1 MTQSNDYFMFDFIF
15 THRWNFILDFETKKK
30 KNVDVSIDDSKWM
43 NSLLRFIILML
54 MKKTDEERKKYNADK
69 MITPV

>member
-1 MTQSNDYFMFDFIF
+1 MITLCSTSFSLIGEISF
-15 THRWNFILDFETKKK
+15 WILKQKKK

-54 MKKTDEERKKYNADK
+54 VKKTDEERKKYNADK